1 MFLLKEF
8 IARKELGTLGNLL
21 REQGA
26 ERFANSLAVGSAVGF
41 EKPRILELVR
51 KSVGAIPRGEPAF
64 PTIKVL
70 QDKGV
75 LSEEEALQLMKDLGM
90 ISVDTEPGSVG

>member
-1 MFLLKEF
+1 MLKEF

-26 ERFANSLAVGSAVGF
+26 ERFADSISAGSAVGF